1 MAETPGSLVD
11 KLITVDMKMW
21 VNQEFLYEVRKMDF
35 SDFVEMYCRTDEQRR
50 LLFDR
55 LVKCCDLNVQR
66 NRLIF
71 ELDEKLID
79 FGKAIREGQ
88 DLDRFRANPH
98 KTYSGNRSVPDE
110 KA

>member
-1 MAETPGSLVD
+1 MADTIGSLVD
-11 KLITVDMKMW
+11 KLITVDTKMW

-35 SDFVEMYCRTDEQRR
+35 KDFENTYCITDEQRR

-71 ELDEKLID
+71 EIDEKLIEY
-79 FGKAIREGQ
+79 GNAIRQGQ

-98 KTYSGNRSVPDE
+98 KTYSGDKRVSDE
-110 KA
+110 